1 MITSIPTTSRVVTLN
16 GAPLSDLASA
26 PVRVHEKYVEPG
38 TAESSTAAT
47 TPVSEACR
55 SGSPLAEGS
64 VSESGQCTTH
74 SAVTAKEADADE
86 TCAGRY
92 AQVFMPRSY
101 GVQRHSPPPS
111 RLHGVNRKIVL
122 VCSPLK
128 CHFLRTWLDQRLGTT
143 RGGNPSRSV
152 LPTQFPQSARTSTT
166 MGVERCHPVR
176 LRGFGMR

>member
-1 MITSIPTTSRVVTLN
+1 MALMERGATTGADSKARQRDNTQDVTHTVATKDCYQPELIFVSPQITILCMITSIPTTSRVVTLN

-92 AQVFMPRSY
+92 TQVFMPRSY
-101 GVQRHSPPPS
+101 ATVH
-111 RLHGVNRKIVL
+111 H
-122 VCSPLK
+122 
-128 CHFLRTWLDQRLGTT
+128 
-143 RGGNPSRSV
+143 
-152 LPTQFPQSARTSTT
+152 
-166 MGVERCHPVR
+166 
-176 LRGFGMR
+176 LRGFTMSTAKSYWCVVR